1 MTQPLVHYQVFIKV
15 PFNRGDFVD
24 PPDPNWNSAKDKELW
39 RILSSASKGKD
50 IDWHGLAD
58 KFDVTLA
65 FLLQQAAWLYERQL
79 SQVREQLRR
88 VNKPSL
94 SANAS
99 PSPPP
104 DSATTS
110 TAGTGPQA
118 MKRGPSIGQSGLGR
132 PSSNLT
138 LRTKTSGEVGR
149 NSPAASPVQERPQRG
164 MLYVTSSANEQ
175 SDVVTVAAFSR
186 TTSANTITQLQKSS
200 LSPVVAS
207 GSGPKSP
214 IIDQDSVIRRPQVP
228 ASRQPLSPTSPTS
241 PSPKASPSP
250 SESSSSDDDDGV
262 PSLAQSRAFQR
273 RPRFSSI
280 LAKGKSKVVSGRNL
294 DSVAN
299 DNEDSSDSDEGF
311 LPFAT
316 APTSQTAR
324 PLAKSTATSGK
335 TGSTSRVPVQTR
347 TAATA
352 HAAAQRTPR
361 PSYDGTSPRPA
372 EPDPAS
378 NSGSASPSSAA
389 ASVSHSSQ
397 GASSHPSLPP
407 SDHRLALAALSPRQ
421 RRSVARDG
429 SDTGTPSMGS
439 SFSDLD
445 DASVSM
451 SAMEEALAQQMR
463 GGNAAGVTGAGAVAA
478 SALRGSLAVGMGMWR
493 GVGGGGN
500 GSQGASGAQGRGQ
513 GR

>member
-1 MTQPLVHYQVFIKV
+1 MALPPVHYQVLIKV

-24 PPDPNWNSAKDKELW
+24 PPDPKWTNSKDKDLW

-94 SANAS
+94 SLNPS

-104 DSATTS
+104 DSATAS
-110 TAGTGPQA
+110 TAGPEAQA
-118 MKRGPSIGQSGLGR
+118 MKRAPSTGQSCLGR
-132 PSSNLT
+132 PTSNMI
-138 LRTKTSGEVGR
+138 LRTKRSVETGR
-149 NSPAASPVQERPQRG
+149 DSPLASPVDQPQRG
-164 MLYVTSSANEQ
+164 TLQTPLWTWQTNFPAGTY
-175 SDVVTVAAFSR
+175 SR
-186 TTSANTITQLQKSS
+186 TTSTNTITQLQKSV
-200 LSPVVAS
+200 LSPTATAS
-207 GSGPKSP
+207 SPKSP
-214 IIDQDSVIRRPQVP
+214 IDHDSIIRRPQTS
-228 ASRQPLSPTSPTS
+228 AIRQPLSPTS
-241 PSPKASPSP
+241 PSPKASPSA
-250 SESSSSDDDDGV
+250 SESSSDDEDDV
-262 PSLAQSRAFQR
+262 PSLTQSRAFQR

-280 LAKGKSKVVSGRNL
+280 MAKGKGKASAGRTL
-294 DSVAN
+294 DSVA
-299 DNEDSSDSDEGF
+299 DDDEEDSEDDGF

-316 APTSQTAR
+316 APTHQ
-324 PLAKSTATSGK
+324 PAKTST
-335 TGSTSRVPVQTR
+335 RVPAPSSRTSHPAHPVAQTR
-347 TAATA
+347 RP
-352 HAAAQRTPR
+352 AAANALQRTPR
-361 PSYDGTSPRPA
+361 PSYDGTSPRPS
-372 EPDPAS
+372 EVDHAS
-378 NSGSASPSSAA
+378 NSGSASPLSAA
-389 ASVSHSSQ
+389 ASASQSSQ
-397 GASSHPSLPP
+397 GASHPSLPP
-407 SDHRLALAALSPRQ
+407 NDHRSALAALSPRQ

-463 GGNAAGVTGAGAVAA
+463 VGNGGGGTGAGAVAA

-493 GVGGGGN
+493 GVGGGGGGN
-500 GSQGASGAQGRGQ
+500 GGQGASGGHGKHQGR
-513 GR
+513 